1 MKSNIIIWIA
11 LFLSVNIYAQEGKK
25 LVILHVND
33 THSRIEPMP
42 DNDSRNPNQGGM
54 IRNEAYIQSV
64 RSENPDVLVLHA
76 GDFVQGTPYFNMFKG
91 EVEVA
96 LMNQT
101 KYDAICIGNHEF
113 DYGFPVMEKMFKQ
126 ANFPIIA
133 TNYDFS
139 ETPIKGLTEEY
150 LILERNG
157 LNIGIIGIGI
167 DPEGLVASNNYTGL
181 KYLSPVETA
190 NKVAFFLKHQK
201 KCDMVIC
208 LSHLGYNSDIQF
220 AKKTSNIDIIIG
232 AHSHTFM
239 INPYWTE
246 NAEGKKVLI
255 NQMGKSG
262 IYVGRLDV
270 SLSELKTG
278 LSQKGK

>member
-42 DNDSRNPNQGGM
+42 HNDSRNPNQGGM

-64 RSENPDVLVLHA
+64 RNENPDVLVFHA

-101 KYDAICIGNHEF
+101 KFDAVCIGNHEF
-113 DYGFPVMEKMFKQ
+113 DYGFPVMETMFRQ
-126 ANFPIIA
+126 AKFPIIA

-139 ETPIKGLTEEY
+139 ETPIKGLTKEY
-150 LILERNG
+150 LVIERNG
-157 LNIGIIGIGI
+157 LKIGVMGIGI
-167 DPEGLVASNNYTGL
+167 NPDGLVASNNYKGM
-181 KYLSPVETA
+181 KYLPPAETA
-190 NKVAFFLKHQK
+190 NKVAQFLKFQK
-201 KCDMVIC
+201 KCDLVIC

-239 INPYWTE
+239 TNPYWTE
-246 NAEGKKVLI
+246 NADGKKVMI
-255 NQMGKSG
+255 NQMGRSG

-270 SLSELKTG
+270 SLSG
-278 LSQKGK
+278 KGKD

>member
-11 LFLSVNIYAQEGKK
+11 LFLSVNIYAQESKK

-64 RSENPDVLVLHA
+64 RSENPDVLVFHA

-101 KYDAICIGNHEF
+101 KFDAACIGNHEF
-113 DYGFPVMEKMFKQ
+113 DYGFPIMEKMFKQ
-126 ANFPIIA
+126 AKFPIIA

-139 ETPIKGLTEEY
+139 ETPIKGLTKEY
-150 LILERNG
+150 LILNRNG
-157 LNIGIIGIGI
+157 LKIGIMGIGI
-167 DPEGLVASNNYTGL
+167 DPEGLVASNNYEGM
-181 KYLSPVETA
+181 KYLPPAETA
-190 NKVAFFLKHQK
+190 NKMALFLKYQQ

-208 LSHLGYNSDIQF
+208 LSHLGYNSDLQF

-239 INPYWTE
+239 TNPYWAE
-246 NAEGKKVLI
+246 NAEGKKVMI
-255 NQMGKSG
+255 NQMGRSG

-270 SLSELKTG
+270 SLSE
-278 LSQKGK
+278 KGK

>member
-1 MKSNIIIWIA
+1 MKSNIIIWIL
-11 LFLSVNIYAQEGKK
+11 LFLAVNVYSQNEKK

-33 THSRIEPMP
+33 THSRIEPLP

-54 IRNEAYIQSV
+54 ARDEAYIQSI
-64 RSENPDVLVLHA
+64 RKDNPDVLVFHA

-101 KYDAICIGNHEF
+101 KFDAACIGNHEF

-126 ANFPIIA
+126 AKFPIIA

-139 ETPIKGLTEEY
+139 GTPLKGLTKEY
-150 LILERNG
+150 LIIKRNG
-157 LNIGIIGIGI
+157 LKIGIIGIGI
-167 DPEGLVASNNYTGL
+167 SPEGLIARSNYEGM
-181 KYLSPVETA
+181 KFLSPSETA
-190 NKVAFFLKHQK
+190 NKMASFLKKKK
-201 KCDMVIC
+201 KCDVVIC
-208 LSHLGYNSDIQF
+208 LSHLGYNPDIQF
-220 AKKTSNIDIIIG
+220 AKTTSNIDIIIG
-232 AHSHTFM
+232 AHTHTFM
-239 INPYWTE
+239 SNPYWTE
-246 NAEGKKVLI
+246 NAEGKKVVI

-270 SLSELKTG
+270 TLSD
-278 LSQKGK
+278 KGK